1 MKYDVVIVGCGV
13 SGLYSALKIGKNKS
27 ILIICKEDKKSCNSI
42 LAQGGICVLRDD
54 TDYED
59 YFEDTMKAG
68 HYENKKEAVDIM
80 IKNSR
85 SVINDLLSLGVR
97 FEKDDKGNLKYT
109 KEAAHSK
116 SRICF
121 HRDITGKEIVETLL
135 ENISYYNNI
144 NIMEYTTMLDIIVED
159 NICKGIVVKTQEG
172 KIINIYSKDTILA
185 TGGIGGLYKH
195 STNFSSI
202 TGDSIK
208 IAKKYNIKLENLDYV
223 QIHPTSLYKRE
234 PGRHFL
240 ISESTRGEGA
250 ILIDKEGNRFVDELL
265 PRDKL
270 SKAIREKLKEENSNY
285 VRLSF
290 KNIDKDII
298 KNRFENIYNTCLK
311 EGYDITE
318 EPIPVVPAQH
328 YFMGGISVDTYSKTS
343 MDHLYAVGETSCTG
357 VHGKNRLAS
366 NSLLECFVFA
376 KRASEKIIN
385 ESR

>member
-1 MKYDVVIVGCGV
+1 MKYDVIIVGCGV

-68 HYENKKEAVDIM
+68 HYENKKEALDIM

-208 IAKKYNIKLENLDYV
+208 IAKKHNIKLENLDYV
-223 QIHPTSLYKRE
+223 QIHPTSLYKKE

-343 MDHLYAVGETSCTG
+343 MEHLYAVGETSCTG

>member
-1 MKYDVVIVGCGV
+1 MKYDVIIVGCGV

-68 HYENKKEAVDIM
+68 HYENKKEALDIM

-144 NIMEYTTMLDIIVED
+144 NIMEYTIMLDIIVED

-223 QIHPTSLYKRE
+223 QIHPTSLYKKE

-343 MDHLYAVGETSCTG
+343 MEHLYAVGETSCTG

>member
-1 MKYDVVIVGCGV
+1 MKYDVIIVGCGV

-27 ILIICKEDKKSCNSI
+27 ILIICKEGKKSCNSI

-144 NIMEYTTMLDIIVED
+144 NIMEYITMLDIIVED
-159 NICKGIVVKTQEG
+159 NICKGIVAKTQEG

-208 IAKKYNIKLENLDYV
+208 IAKKHNIKLENLDYV
-223 QIHPTSLYKRE
+223 QIHPTSLYKKE

-343 MDHLYAVGETSCTG
+343 MEHLYAVGETSCTG

>member
-1 MKYDVVIVGCGV
+1 MKYDVIIVGCGV

-159 NICKGIVVKTQEG
+159 NICKGIVAKTQEG

-208 IAKKYNIKLENLDYV
+208 IAKKHNIKLENLDYV
-223 QIHPTSLYKRE
+223 QIHPTSLYKKE

-250 ILIDKEGNRFVDELL
+250 ILIDKEGNRFADELL

-343 MDHLYAVGETSCTG
+343 MEHLYAVGETSCTG

>member
-1 MKYDVVIVGCGV
+1 MKYDVIIVGCGV

-159 NICKGIVVKTQEG
+159 NICKGIVAKTQEG

-208 IAKKYNIKLENLDYV
+208 IAKKHNIKLENLDYV
-223 QIHPTSLYKRE
+223 QIHPTSLYKKE

-343 MDHLYAVGETSCTG
+343 MEHLYAVGETSCTG

>member
-1 MKYDVVIVGCGV
+1 MKYDVIIVGCGV

-68 HYENKKEAVDIM
+68 HYENKKEALDIM

-159 NICKGIVVKTQEG
+159 NICKGIVAKTQEG

-208 IAKKYNIKLENLDYV
+208 IAKKHNIKLENLDYV
-223 QIHPTSLYKRE
+223 QIHPTGLYKKE

-343 MDHLYAVGETSCTG
+343 MEHLYAVGETSCTG

>member
-1 MKYDVVIVGCGV
+1 MKYDVIIVGCGV

-68 HYENKKEAVDIM
+68 HYENKKEALDIM

-159 NICKGIVVKTQEG
+159 NICKGIVGKTQEG

-223 QIHPTSLYKRE
+223 QIHPTSLYKKE

-343 MDHLYAVGETSCTG
+343 MEHLYAVGETSCTG

>member
-1 MKYDVVIVGCGV
+1 MKYDVIIVGCGV

-68 HYENKKEAVDIM
+68 HYENKKEALDIM

-343 MDHLYAVGETSCTG
+343 MEHLYAVGETSCTG

>member
-1 MKYDVVIVGCGV
+1 M
-13 SGLYSALKIGKNKS
+13 
-27 ILIICKEDKKSCNSI
+27 
-42 LAQGGICVLRDD
+42 
-54 TDYED
+54 
-59 YFEDTMKAG
+59 
-68 HYENKKEAVDIM
+68 
-80 IKNSR
+80 
-85 SVINDLLSLGVR
+85 
-97 FEKDDKGNLKYT
+97 
-109 KEAAHSK
+109 
-116 SRICF
+116 
-121 HRDITGKEIVETLL
+121 
-135 ENISYYNNI
+135 
-144 NIMEYTTMLDIIVED
+144 
-159 NICKGIVVKTQEG
+159 
-172 KIINIYSKDTILA
+172 
-185 TGGIGGLYKH
+185 
-195 STNFSSI
+195 
-202 TGDSIK
+202 
-208 IAKKYNIKLENLDYV
+208 
-223 QIHPTSLYKRE
+223 QIHPTSLYKKE

>member
-1 MKYDVVIVGCGV
+1 MKYDVIIVGCGV

-85 SVINDLLSLGVR
+85 SVIDDLLSLGVR

-159 NICKGIVVKTQEG
+159 NICKGIVAKTKEG
-172 KIINIYSKDTILA
+172 GIIHIYSKDTILA

-208 IAKKYNIKLENLDYV
+208 IAKKHNIKLENLDYV
-223 QIHPTSLYKRE
+223 QIHPTSLYKKE

-270 SKAIREKLKEENSNY
+270 SKAIREKLKEENSSY

-298 KNRFENIYNTCLK
+298 KNRFQNIYNTCLK

-328 YFMGGISVDTYSKTS
+328 YFMGGILVDTYSKTS
-343 MDHLYAVGETSCTG
+343 MEHLYAVGETSCTG

-376 KRASEKIIN
+376 KRASEKIID

>member
-1 MKYDVVIVGCGV
+1 MKYDVIIVGCGV

-159 NICKGIVVKTQEG
+159 NICKGIVAKTQEG

-208 IAKKYNIKLENLDYV
+208 IAKKHNIKLENLDYV
-223 QIHPTSLYKRE
+223 QIHPTSLYKKE
-234 PGRHFL
+234 LGRHFL

>member
-1 MKYDVVIVGCGV
+1 MKYDVIIVGCGV

-27 ILIICKEDKKSCNSI
+27 ILIICKEGKKSCNSI

-159 NICKGIVVKTQEG
+159 NICKGIVAKTQEG

-208 IAKKYNIKLENLDYV
+208 IAKKHNIKLENLDYV
-223 QIHPTSLYKRE
+223 QIHPTSLYKKE

-290 KNIDKDII
+290 KNVDKDII

-343 MDHLYAVGETSCTG
+343 MEHLYAVGETSCTG

>member
-1 MKYDVVIVGCGV
+1 MKYDVIIVGCGV

-68 HYENKKEAVDIM
+68 HYENKKEALDIM

-159 NICKGIVVKTQEG
+159 NICKGIVAKTQEG

-208 IAKKYNIKLENLDYV
+208 IAKKHNIKLENLDYV
-223 QIHPTSLYKRE
+223 QIHPTSLYKKE

-343 MDHLYAVGETSCTG
+343 MEHLYAVGETSCTG

>member
-1 MKYDVVIVGCGV
+1 MKYDVIIVGCGV

-27 ILIICKEDKKSCNSI
+27 ILIVCKEDKKSCNSI

-68 HYENKKEAVDIM
+68 HYENKKEALDIM

-159 NICKGIVVKTQEG
+159 NICKGIVAKTQEG

-208 IAKKYNIKLENLDYV
+208 IAKKHNIKLENLDYV
-223 QIHPTSLYKRE
+223 QIHPTSLYKKE

>member
-1 MKYDVVIVGCGV
+1 MKYDVIIVGCGV

-159 NICKGIVVKTQEG
+159 NICKGIVAKTQEG

-208 IAKKYNIKLENLDYV
+208 IAKKHNIKLENLDYV
-223 QIHPTSLYKRE
+223 QIHPTSLYKKE

-328 YFMGGISVDTYSKTS
+328 YFMGGISVNTYSKTS

>member
-1 MKYDVVIVGCGV
+1 MKYDVIIVGCGV

-68 HYENKKEAVDIM
+68 HYENKKEALDIM

-223 QIHPTSLYKRE
+223 QIHPTSLYKKE

-343 MDHLYAVGETSCTG
+343 MEHLYAVGETSCTG

>member
-1 MKYDVVIVGCGV
+1 MKYDVIIVGCGV

-27 ILIICKEDKKSCNSI
+27 ILIVCKEDKKSCNSI

-68 HYENKKEAVDIM
+68 HYENKKEALDIM

-159 NICKGIVVKTQEG
+159 NICKGIVAKTQEG

-208 IAKKYNIKLENLDYV
+208 IAKKHNIKLENLDYV
-223 QIHPTSLYKRE
+223 QIHPTSLYKKE
-234 PGRHFL
+234 LGRHFL

>member
-1 MKYDVVIVGCGV
+1 MKYDVIIVGCGV

-159 NICKGIVVKTQEG
+159 NICKGIVAKTQEG

-208 IAKKYNIKLENLDYV
+208 IAKKHNIKLENLDYV
-223 QIHPTSLYKRE
+223 QIHPTSLYKKE

-328 YFMGGISVDTYSKTS
+328 YFMGGISVNTYSKTS
-343 MDHLYAVGETSCTG
+343 MEHLYAVGETSCTG

>member
-1 MKYDVVIVGCGV
+1 MKYDVIIVGCGV

-27 ILIICKEDKKSCNSI
+27 ILIICKEGKKSCNSI

-159 NICKGIVVKTQEG
+159 NICKGIVAKTQEG

-208 IAKKYNIKLENLDYV
+208 IAKKHNIKLENLDYV
-223 QIHPTSLYKRE
+223 QIHPTSLYKKE

-343 MDHLYAVGETSCTG
+343 MEHLYAVGETSCTG